1 MTIFFLIIDKIMTN
15 FWLLLIIT
23 GIWYLNSTH
32 NNDKSWES
40 VKFLLLLVI
49 NTIMVVIII
58 LIKFKLFES
67 FGHTYFLNPTKLNTF
82 LSSVMYLYSFMYNGV
97 IESDFNLRE
106 MVVAYHNNY
115 SCHPVVITTSK
126 PFDLQ

>member
-1 MTIFFLIIDKIMTN
+1 MSYCPRQRYKPRTN
-15 FWLLLIIT
+15 WLDQIPVAYSCHTNWSIKLKFHY
-23 GIWYLNSTH
+23 G
-32 NNDKSWES
+32 
-40 VKFLLLLVI
+40 KFLLLLVI

-58 LIKFKLFES
+58 LIKLKLFES

-82 LSSVMYLYSFMYNGV
+82 FSSVMYLYSFMYNGV
-97 IESDFNLRE
+97 IEIDFYLRE
-106 MVVAYHNNY
+106 MVVAYHKNY